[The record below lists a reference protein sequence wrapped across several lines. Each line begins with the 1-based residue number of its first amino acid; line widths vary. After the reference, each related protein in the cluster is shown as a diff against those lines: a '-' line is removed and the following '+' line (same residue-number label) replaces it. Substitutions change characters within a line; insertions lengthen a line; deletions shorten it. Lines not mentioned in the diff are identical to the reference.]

1 MFFGRPMARES
12 KFSGRVC
19 SKWLTPQKPNLP
31 PALPTFLETSAALAS
46 FLTDCLLPEL
56 LLAAGIG
63 TLLRILWT
71 FL

>member
-1 MFFGRPMARES
+1 MFSGRPMARES

-46 FLTDCLLPEL
+46 FLTVC
-56 LLAAGIG
+56 
-63 TLLRILWT
+63 
-71 FL
+71 FQSFC